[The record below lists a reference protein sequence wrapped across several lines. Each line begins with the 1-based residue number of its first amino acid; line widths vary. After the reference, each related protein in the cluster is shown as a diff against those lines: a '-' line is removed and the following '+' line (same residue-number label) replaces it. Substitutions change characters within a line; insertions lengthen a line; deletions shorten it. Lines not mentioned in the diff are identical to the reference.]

1 MRLAELFKELLGESE
16 RDTARFDLTQL
27 FDKRFG
33 RNARIMRGDMQL
45 SEQAENAVRADFDKM
60 ESGYPLQYIIG
71 EWDFY
76 GLTFKVGEGVLIP
89 RADTEI
95 SVETA
100 LGLLEGADCP
110 AIADLCSGS
119 GAIALAMAS
128 NLKDCSIFAVELFDE
143 AFSYLTE
150 NIKLLDQKGCVT
162 AMKADVLTDVNT
174 DLFDQLDM
182 IISNPPYITA
192 DEMKELSAEVRCEPQ
207 TALFGGE
214 DGLVFYRSISET
226 AKEILKPGGWLV
238 FEAGWKQAE
247 DIMEIMRRNGFTE
260 LAAAKD
266 MSGIDRCIYG
276 RKPL

>member
-1 MRLAELFKELLGESE
+1 VTVAELFKELLKNSK
-16 RDTARFDLTQL
+16 RDTAYFDITQL
-27 FDKRFG
+27 FDKHFG
-33 RNARIMRGDMQL
+33 KNARIMRSGMQL
-45 SEQAENAVRADFDKM
+45 SLQAENAVRADFDRL

-100 LGLLEGADCP
+100 LGLLEGIRCP
-110 AIADLCSGS
+110 QIADFCAGS

-128 NLKDCSIFAVELFDE
+128 NLSDCKVFAVELFDE
-143 AFSYLTE
+143 AYHYLEE
-150 NIKLLDQKGCVT
+150 NIKALDNKSCVT
-162 AMKADVLTDVNT
+162 ALKADVFNDIGTDS
-174 DLFDQLDM
+174 FAHLDM
-182 IISNPPYITA
+182 IVSNPPYITGE
-192 DEMKELSAEVRCEPQ
+192 EMQELSTEVRHEPH
-207 TALFGGE
+207 TALFGGD
-214 DGLVFYRSISET
+214 DGLLFYRSISKT
-226 AKEILKPGGWLV
+226 AKDILKPGGWLV
-238 FEAGWKQAE
+238 FEAGWKQAG

-266 MSGIDRCIYG
+266 MDGIDRCIYG